1 MLPMATLTSFEDL
14 ECYRS
19 CRRYRIHVAVFCK
32 TLPQAEEFRLKSQLL
47 RAARSVTANIA
58 EGFGR
63 HHHQENLQYC
73 RQARGSLTE
82 TLDHL
87 NVGLDE
93 GLMDQ
98 ATYDG
103 LKSEQQAAAQ
113 ILNGYI
119 SYLKKAALRK

>member
-1 MLPMATLTSFEDL
+1 
-14 ECYRS
+14 
-19 CRRYRIHVAVFCK
+19 
-32 TLPQAEEFRLKSQLL
+32 
-47 RAARSVTANIA
+47 
-58 EGFGR
+58 
-63 HHHQENLQYC
+63 
-73 RQARGSLTE
+73 
-82 TLDHL
+82 
-87 NVGLDE
+87 VGLDE

>member
-1 MLPMATLTSFEDL
+1 MATLTSFEDL
-14 ECYRS
+14 ECYRA
-19 CRRYRIHVAVFCK
+19 CRRYRVHVASFCK
-32 TLPQAEEFRLKSQLL
+32 TLPHPEEFRLKSQLL

-73 RQARGSLTE
+73 RQARGSLSE

-98 ATYDG
+98 ATYEG
-103 LKSEQQAAAQ
+103 LRSQQQAAAQ

-119 SYLKKAALRK
+119 SYLKKAALQK